1 MTETDEKLSLLA
13 CCLLSCIM
21 LMVSL
26 DIYNQLISILV
37 FLSSH
42 NRLFIALRYVEIK
55 TVTVEA
61 VCLQFLVKSRWH
73 MGK

>member
-1 MTETDEKLSLLA
+1 
-13 CCLLSCIM
+13 M